1 MVVLFPPRSA
11 PVDSAE
17 TWPRRRELKRKP
29 EYRTEERESLAIA
42 VLVGW
47 CWWKRG
53 RRKRAA
59 WGSAVAGGP

>member
-1 MVVLFPPRSA
+1 
-11 PVDSAE
+11 VDSAE
-17 TWPRRRELKRKP
+17 TWPRRRELKRRP
-29 EYRTEERESLAIA
+29 EYRTEERESLAID

-47 CWWKRG
+47 CWWKGG